1 MDKDNLKD
9 EKSDD
14 FVENNEGQMSTFC
27 EFHNLTSLSKEPEY
41 FKNPNYP
48 WRNDLRSTSLPH
60 SSQGFSLIEAGLSDF
75 HKITVTVIKVIFY
88 RLKLSAIETEK
99 CQTCYQ
105 SSPMVSYRYK

>member
-1 MDKDNLKD
+1 MDVLNFDHRDRFKEKDELLTLQFHIVDKDNLKD

-48 WRNDLRSTSLPH
+48 CRNNLKSTSLPH
-60 SSQGFSLIEAGLSDF
+60 SF
-75 HKITVTVIKVIFY
+75 
-88 RLKLSAIETEK
+88 
-99 CQTCYQ
+99 
-105 SSPMVSYRYK
+105 